1 MAVNLRKE
9 VNLQKAHGRE
19 LAFVV
24 VNAQLFE
31 VLWVAEAVFALSCVL
46 HEFVGQNLDDF
57 CAVLGSIREDFPLI
71 QIFLRMELHPEER
84 IVFGPKSRQKILIVS
99 SSGV

>member
-1 MAVNLRKE
+1 MLGISDT
-9 VNLQKAHGRE
+9 AHS
-19 LAFVV
+19 AF
-24 VNAQLFE
+24 
-31 VLWVAEAVFALSCVL
+31 
-46 HEFVGQNLDDF
+46 EFVGQNLDDF
-57 CAVLGSIREDFPLI
+57 CAILGSIREDFPLI